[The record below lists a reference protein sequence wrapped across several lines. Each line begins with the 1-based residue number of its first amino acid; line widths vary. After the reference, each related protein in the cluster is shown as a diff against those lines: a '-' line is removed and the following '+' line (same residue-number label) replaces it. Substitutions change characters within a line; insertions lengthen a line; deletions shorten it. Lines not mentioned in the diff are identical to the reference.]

1 MNETN
6 GWKLLNNTSNILTV
20 HKNQNEDFKKKYYV
34 QVQSFVLIIVS
45 WRFFLFF

>member
-6 GWKLLNNTSNILTV
+6 GWKLLNNTSNILIV
-20 HKNQNEDFKKKYYV
+20 HKKRLKIEKKNYYM